1 MLNSPRSP
9 GEALQGVSGALPMVP
24 YRGRGSGTQERL
36 TPRLSVHCSLE
47 ATQTV
52 QSKETEKILN
62 IININSVSE
71 D

>member
-1 MLNSPRSP
+1 
-9 GEALQGVSGALPMVP
+9 MVP
-24 YRGRGSGTQERL
+24 YRGRGSETLERL

-62 IININSVSE
+62 IININSVSK

>member
-1 MLNSPRSP
+1 
-9 GEALQGVSGALPMVP
+9 MVP
-24 YRGRGSGTQERL
+24 YRGRGSETLERA
-36 TPRLSVHCSLE
+36 PRLSVHCSLE

-62 IININSVSE
+62 IININSVSK